1 MQTPRRNVPFVLA
14 MPTTSPN
21 TPVVRYRVE
30 QVSAIFVVQYLRQRC
45 CQSSGERVSNHKH
58 SSFLK
63 RMLYLQDRVDLTV
76 WRKPYVSYPCQL
88 TWCGSNKA
96 RDGQKITHV
105 SFGCFHVGSQK
116 GVLPHLYKWMGLTI
130 AALHDRRFD
139 PWVSA
144 TLWLT
149 GSASIAR
156 QGCAGRRGLVLVLRR
171 VWRW

>member
-1 MQTPRRNVPFVLA
+1 MLLVGWGGATLRAWIVCAALTALAFLYIQGELFVSDSPQPLWFYGAHAVFLA
-14 MPTTSPN
+14 
-21 TPVVRYRVE
+21 
-30 QVSAIFVVQYLRQRC
+30 SAAQ
-45 CQSSGERVSNHKH
+45 
-58 SSFLK
+58 
-63 RMLYLQDRVDLTV
+63 
-76 WRKPYVSYPCQL
+76 
-88 TWCGSNKA
+88 
-96 RDGQKITHV
+96 
-105 SFGCFHVGSQK
+105 
-116 GVLPHLYKWMGLTI
+116 WMGLTI